1 MPVNMLRERGAT
13 CDADVLST
21 EEIRETALA
30 CGFKLK
36 IQPGGGL
43 DLNPY
48 VYNFVRAILIKAK
61 NK

>member
-1 MPVNMLRERGAT
+1 MTVNMLRERGAEA
-13 CDADVLST
+13 DADILST
-21 EEIRETALA
+21 EEIREIALA

-36 IQPGGGL
+36 IQPGGEL

-48 VYNFVRAILIKAK
+48 VYKFVRSILIRAK